1 MTGVQ
6 TCALPI
12 YHPHASGGIIAI
24 GMNST
29 KTVEPEP
36 TSALSECRDFVGV
49 HVGVGG
55 LSAAVVGC
63 PAGNEIGSLLLWR
76 VLESALARDG
86 IETCGPGGRLGPLN
100 DCVILIPARDPEQ
113 AIQTIKTELHRVAL
127 LAVCQIGINDDG
139 DWRCVYPSSEVKMD
153 WLLDPER
160 QELYSNQFREG
171 ADNFLRKAAGEAGD
185 KE

>member
-1 MTGVQ
+1 
-6 TCALPI
+6 
-12 YHPHASGGIIAI
+12 
-24 GMNST
+24 MNST

-86 IETCGPGGRLGPLN
+86 IETCGPGGRIGPLN
-100 DCVILIPARDPEQ
+100 DCVILIPVRDPEQ
-113 AIQTIKTELHRVAL
+113 AIQTIKTELKRVAL
-127 LAVCQIGINDDG
+127 LAICQIGIISDAAG
-139 DWRCVYPSSEVKMD
+139 WRCVYPSCEVKME
-153 WLLDPER
+153 WLLDSER
-160 QELYSNQFREG
+160 QELYSSQFIEA

-185 KE
+185 NK